1 MNNLKENWPY
11 YLGIIGLTLGTLI
24 FIFSQT

>member
-24 FIFSQT
+24 AIIINS